1 LPNRLRSPAA
11 SIVGVIAFPLA
22 RTMFL

>member
-1 LPNRLRSPAA
+1 LPNRLRNPAA